1 MAVEQRSRE
10 LAEQYTQVVT
20 RAWHDEGFK
29 RRLVA
34 EPQVVLQEHDLPVP
48 DGKTVRVVENTA
60 DTMYLVLPTRPAGER
75 AAEQLNHVAGEQ
87 QEQAEKYAQL
97 VTTALHDEAF
107 KQRLVADPRTVL
119 QEQGLPL
126 PAGKTVRV
134 VENTADTVHLILPP
148 KPAEGELSDEQLDQV
163 AGGLLAETAIFLG
176 TVGVYTS
183 IGAGIVGGVMEV
195 ADWVSGW
202 FD

>member
-20 RAWHDEGFK
+20 KAWHDEGFK
-29 RRLVA
+29 RRLVS

-60 DTMYLVLPTRPAGER
+60 DTVHLVLS
-75 AAEQLNHVAGEQ
+75 
-87 QEQAEKYAQL
+87 
-97 VTTALHDEAF
+97 
-107 KQRLVADPRTVL
+107 
-119 QEQGLPL
+119 
-126 PAGKTVRV
+126 
-134 VENTADTVHLILPP
+134 P
-148 KPAEGELSDEQLDQV
+148 KPAEGELSDEQLEQV